1 MQLPCYI
8 ANQILFVAV
17 ALVNERLRATIYID
31 TDEKVVQGNT
41 DSGYWTKILISCLVL
56 NLFFV
61 LVQAKI
67 NYQMFKM
74 MGMRYL

>member
-1 MQLPCYI
+1 MQLPSYI
-8 ANQILFVAV
+8 ANQVLFVAV
-17 ALVNERLRATIYID
+17 ALVNEQLRTTIYID
-31 TDEKVVQGNT
+31 TDNKTVQGNAE
-41 DSGYWTKILISCLVL
+41 SGYWTKILISFLVL

-61 LVQAKI
+61 LIQAKI